1 MVSARSK
8 KVGKLTSPVQAVVF
22 RERQWEWFADRNQP
36 NIHFLGYTLDSI
48 VYRAAVA
55 MCLNT
60 FL

>member
-22 RERQWEWFADRNQP
+22 RERQWEWFAD
-36 NIHFLGYTLDSI
+36 TLDSI